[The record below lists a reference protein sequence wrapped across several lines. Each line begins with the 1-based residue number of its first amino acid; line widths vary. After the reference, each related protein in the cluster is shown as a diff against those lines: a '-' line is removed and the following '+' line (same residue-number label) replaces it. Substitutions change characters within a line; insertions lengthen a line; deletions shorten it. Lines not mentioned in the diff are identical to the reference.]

1 MDRDTPIAG
10 TGSPRVPIET
20 IDGTKQIRNRSSVR
34 FHYVMNTKSLVVFA
48 AVTALFTLPIQSLL
62 AADAGSVDANF
73 VKKVADANMTEIQL
87 AKIALDKSQKQNVKD
102 FANRMIKDHG
112 NAQDQLKSIA
122 EKMNVPIPDHVS
134 AQHQQTIDRLSKLN
148 GEAFDKAYAK
158 AMVDDHTKV
167 VAMFE
172 RNESKL
178 QDSDLKKFAQDT
190 LPVLKEHLELAKK
203 L

>member
-1 MDRDTPIAG
+1 M
-10 TGSPRVPIET
+10 
-20 IDGTKQIRNRSSVR
+20 R
-34 FHYVMNTKSLVVFA
+34 FHYVMNTKSLVVLA
-48 AVTALFTLPIQSLL
+48 AVAALFTFPIQSLL
-62 AADAGSVDANF
+62 AADTSSVDANF

-87 AKIALDKSQKQNVKD
+87 AKIALEKSEKQDVKD

-112 NAQDQLKSIA
+112 NAQDQLRSIA
-122 EKMNVPIPDHVS
+122 EKINVPIPEHVS
-134 AQHQQTIDRLSKLN
+134 TQHQQTIDRLAKLK

-172 RNESKL
+172 KAEGKL
-178 QDSDLKKFAQDT
+178 KNPDLKKFAQDT
-190 LPVLKEHLELAKK
+190 LPILKEHLELAKK